1 MFVAGSVASAESGAE
16 PTPEAGEKSV
26 FDKLGQVADKAG
38 ECLWWVTSYFQ
49 RDHRERENRRF
60 DPGPTYQP
68 DYEDRLRR
76 LEGNIRDTEPGFR
89 MGDYHESGGGN
100 KWIEKWGMPG
110 LVTLAVSG
118 IIGNVVQAMTVSSL
132 KTEVVYL
139 KEGQQQLRA
148 EVTELRKQIQQQ
160 GRGG

>member
-1 MFVAGSVASAESGAE
+1 MLFTGSTTAAESDTGPA
-16 PTPEAGEKSV
+16 PQGTEKSI
-26 FDKLGQVADKAG
+26 LDKAG

-76 LEGNIRDTEPGFR
+76 LEGNIRDTEPSFR
-89 MGDYHESGGGN
+89 MGDYHEGGGN
-100 KWIEKWGMPG
+100 KWEKWGMPG

-118 IIGNVVQAMTVSSL
+118 IIGNVVQALTVSSL
-132 KTEVVYL
+132 KTEVIYL
-139 KEGQQQLRA
+139 KEGQQQLRT
-148 EVTELRKQIQQQ
+148 EVTELRKEIQQ
-160 GRGG
+160 RNGGG